1 MNAKTFVISAVAFVL
16 GCFVFVKMYY
26 VHSPNDQF
34 MNVVSLP
41 LDNLA
46 SQLPLNDVSKM
57 LIAQRNQLSK
67 VLNLKQQK
75 VGQLECEKKAGKGEA
90 TSETGGWCQQSSKE
104 DSGNHMTD
112 RQLVPALIELFQ
124 GKYVGSFGDG
134 PGRYKQLLSDAGKL
148 KGYDAYDGAPYCDV
162 TSEGRVKFLDLTLPQ
177 FGLPL
182 YDWIISLEVAEHIPA
197 QFESIYI
204 DNIVRHAKEG
214 IVLSWARPGQG
225 GYSHVNNRAFEYV
238 VKLMDGLG
246 FSHDAESS
254 EKLRNAASLDWLRH
268 NINVYRRKSPYLESL
283 AAIYT

>member
-1 MNAKTFVISAVAFVL
+1 
-16 GCFVFVKMYY
+16 MYY

-197 QFESIYI
+197 QYESIYI

-246 FSHDAESS
+246 FSHDAERS
-254 EKLRNAASLDWLRH
+254 EKLRNAASLDWLKN
-268 NINVYRRKSPYLESL
+268 NIHVYRRKKTLSESL
-283 AAIYT
+283 AAINV